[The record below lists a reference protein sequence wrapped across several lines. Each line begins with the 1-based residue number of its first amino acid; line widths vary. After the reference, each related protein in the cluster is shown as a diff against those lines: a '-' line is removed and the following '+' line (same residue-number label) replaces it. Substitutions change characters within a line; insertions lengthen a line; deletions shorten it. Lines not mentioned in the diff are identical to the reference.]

1 MAVRVPRRLER
12 FIARPLFLA
21 VTETDDLHAP
31 SRDFR

>member
-21 VTETDDLHAP
+21 ATETDENE
-31 SRDFR
+31 R